1 MVWHDYR
8 VHFDTFGYI
17 KEHLQNRM
25 QHLSQRTRRLRL
37 KCVSLPFEKGKAG
50 FTYVYF
56 FFLSFF
62 LSFFRSSPKDNRVK
76 FTSSEIQVSAKCI
89 NFVSFIEQ
97 CRFSQA
103 KSVNFRVS
111 DFLKNLY
118 VTILQRFLPFVQ

>member
-1 MVWHDYR
+1 MCFPSFRERKSGLH
-8 VHFDTFGYI
+8 I
-17 KEHLQNRM
+17 
-25 QHLSQRTRRLRL
+25 
-37 KCVSLPFEKGKAG
+37 CV
-50 FTYVYF
+50 F